1 MNVFQSIT
9 ISEINLS
16 RNCVNFGRMQDF
28 IWYKNVVQSTCT
40 IKVLLLFQPVY
51 FCVGFFRDTK
61 GQGSQFIKFSLC
73 VLGGLQS
80 SSHKM

>member
-1 MNVFQSIT
+1 MLTLGGCKILYG
-9 ISEINLS
+9 IKMLYE
-16 RNCVNFGRMQDF
+16 
-28 IWYKNVVQSTCT
+28 VQL
-40 IKVLLLFQPVY
+40 KFLLLFQPVY

-80 SSHKM
+80 SYHKM